1 MARPA
6 IRARTK
12 PIAKHA
18 VKSSPNP
25 MNKPLPET
33 TPHTRTDRAEDATC
47 RTVPKT
53 PHVVAAVAFD
63 GISPFHLSVP
73 CVVFAEDRSDG
84 GVLGFEFRV
93 CSIDAGPLSTTAGF
107 SIAAPHGLDALAD
120 ADTIIV
126 PTWRDPDEAPPAA
139 LLDALR
145 AAHARG
151 AQLVGLCLGAYVLA
165 AAGLLDGRPATTH
178 WAWAADF
185 AQRFPHVKVDPQ
197 VLYVDDGDI
206 LTSAGT
212 AAGLDCCLH
221 VVRKLCGAE
230 SANYIARRL
239 VVSPHRQGGQAQ
251 FVQQPIPPDMRGNR
265 LSALLDWVNGSL
277 DAPHTLDSLAAR
289 AAMSRRTFT
298 RHFKAATG
306 TTVSAW
312 LLAQRLARAQ
322 QLLES
327 SDESIETIAA
337 MAGFGSTA
345 SLRQH
350 FTDAFR
356 TSPSAWRRDFR
367 GV

>member
-1 MARPA
+1 MARAAATPA
-6 IRARTK
+6 LKAASQPAKQRTS
-12 PIAKHA
+12 HA
-18 VKSSPNP
+18 SPRRQ
-25 MNKPLPET
+25 E
-33 TPHTRTDRAEDATC
+33 AEVC
-47 RTVPKT
+47 RTAPKT

-84 GVLGFEFRV
+84 GVLGFAFRV
-93 CSIDAGPLSTTAGF
+93 CSIDSGPLSTTAGF
-107 SIAAPHGLDALAD
+107 SIAATHGLDALAD

-126 PTWRDPDEAPPAA
+126 PTWRDPDEPPPAP

-185 AQRFPHVKVDPQ
+185 ARRFPNVKVDPQ

-221 VVRKLCGAE
+221 VVRKLCGAQ

-239 VVSPHRQGGQAQ
+239 VVPPHRQGGQAQ
-251 FVQQPIPPDMRGNR
+251 YVQQPMPHDLRGDR
-265 LSALLDWVNGSL
+265 LSALLDWVNGTL
-277 DAPHTLDSLAAR
+277 DAPHTLDSLAGR

-327 SDESIETIAA
+327 TDESIESIAG

-356 TSPSAWRRDFR
+356 TSPSAWRREFR

>member
-1 MARPA
+1 MAR
-6 IRARTK
+6 
-12 PIAKHA
+12 
-18 VKSSPNP
+18 SPSI
-25 MNKPLPET
+25 EV
-33 TPHTRTDRAEDATC
+33 RR
-47 RTVPKT
+47 
-53 PHVVAAVAFD
+53 HVVAVVAYD
-63 GISPFHLSVP
+63 GVSPFHLSVP
-73 CVVFAEDRSDG
+73 CIVFGEDRSSG
-84 GVLGFEFRV
+84 GVPAFDFRV
-93 CSIDAGPLSTTAGF
+93 CSVEPGPLKTTAGF
-107 SIAAPHGLDALAD
+107 SIAATHGLEALAD

-126 PTWRDPDEAPPAA
+126 PAWSGPHDETPEA

-145 AAHARG
+145 AANARG
-151 AQLVGLCLGAYVLA
+151 AQLVGLCLGAFVLA

-185 AQRFPHVKVDPQ
+185 ARRFPKVKVDPQ

-230 SANYIARRL
+230 SANYVARQL
-239 VVSPHRQGGQAQ
+239 VVPPHRQGGQAQ
-251 FVQQPIPPDMRGNR
+251 YVQQPMPQDLRGNR
-265 LSALLDWVNGSL
+265 LSALLDQVNGTL
-277 DAPHTLDSLAAR
+277 DTPHTLDSLAAR

-306 TTVSAW
+306 TTVGAW

-327 SDESIETIAA
+327 TDEPIESIAG
-337 MAGFGSTA
+337 MAGFGSPA

-356 TSPSAWRRDFR
+356 TSPSAWRREFR
-367 GV
+367 GEAA